1 MRLMNYLKFKKR
13 RFIKYYFENKT
24 QQEIA
29 NEENVFIR
37 AVQYTLSSALEKI
50 KKILDFD
57 FVK

>member
-1 MRLMNYLKFKKR
+1 MNYLKFKKR